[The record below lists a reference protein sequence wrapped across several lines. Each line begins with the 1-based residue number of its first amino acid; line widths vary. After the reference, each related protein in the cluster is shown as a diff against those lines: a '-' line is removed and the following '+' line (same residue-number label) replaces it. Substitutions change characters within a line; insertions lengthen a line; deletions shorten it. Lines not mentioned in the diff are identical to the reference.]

1 MKLYEIYNDM
11 SLLKC
16 IIVHFYGKRYTI
28 STHFKNFVHNLQ
40 NLAKNF
46 VYFFKLINLF
56 FPTF

>member
-16 IIVHFYGKRYTI
+16 IIVHFYEKRYTI

-46 VYFFKLINLF
+46 VYFFKLF
-56 FPTF
+56 